1 MAPSQL
7 GQRGQVKLG
16 ERSCSLD
23 FTSPSSPVTPVIVPM
38 PTCGLNRVPDIL
50 LNKGSSNVLFIYLF
64 IFYFKLSWFK
74 KKLTFKFILRVII

>member
-50 LNKGSSNVLFIYLF
+50 LNEGSSNVLFIYLF
-64 IFYFKLSWFK
+64 FTLNFLGLK
-74 KKLTFKFILRVII
+74 KS